1 MSTGM
6 REGPGA
12 LEERIQAL
20 EASKYDQDQ
29 YIQYQAQRIDL
40 VNREMENLRLREE
53 LIKKSYRDLSIFL
66 LLTLGVNV
74 LTLMHIVGIL

>member
-6 REGPGA
+6 REGPGG

>member
-6 REGPGA
+6 REGPDR

-40 VNREMENLRLREE
+40 ANREIENLRLREE

-74 LTLMHIVGIL
+74 LTLMHIVGML